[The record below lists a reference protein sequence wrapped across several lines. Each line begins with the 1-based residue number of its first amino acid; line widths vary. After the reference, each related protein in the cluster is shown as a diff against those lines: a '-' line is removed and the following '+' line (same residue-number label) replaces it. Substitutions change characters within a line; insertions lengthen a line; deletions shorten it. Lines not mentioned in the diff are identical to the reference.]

1 MSKGWK
7 IALALIVDMLV
18 LGLIVFAVWK
28 LCQGNDVAWK
38 NTLFK
43 WMIVLAIPC
52 MFFLTFTS
60 FAGDKFDT
68 LPADLQ
74 DDAEE
79 DTEEDADA

>member
-7 IALALIVDMLV
+7 IALALIIDIVV
-18 LGLIVFAVWK
+18 LFLIAFAVWR
-28 LCQGNDVAWK
+28 LFQGNDTAWK

-52 MFFLTFTS
+52 MFFLTFIS

-68 LPADLQ
+68 LPADLL
-74 DDAEE
+74 DDEE
-79 DTEEDADA
+79 EEKETPS